1 MSKVNLLGGKRK
13 VDSSL
18 MESKTKSL
26 ISNINSINVT
36 ELNLSQLTNDL
47 RASLTKPE
55 PMTLFFR
62 RRQVK
67 KLQLDVEK
75 QQWLLAKI
83 NGLRSLGQELVNL
96 RADAIVSEQMV
107 TLLVQQ
113 KLQEAEIEYN
123 KRVHDLDVVRR
134 DIKQIDHEM
143 KSIDFQTNNLETLR
157 LRELE
162 KLRTDIL
169 NNDKISAD
177 VQAQAIHNKAQS
189 AKAELMQK
197 FAEKFDVDS
206 LSPALQSFAISN
218 LFGAVGSNFS
228 EFEKEQIYKEYFTAE
243 LEQELR
249 KKTFQAD
256 SLKSKS
262 VSDKS
267 QSDIDRSS
275 ADVTMRD
282 NQQVLDEED

>member
-177 VQAQAIHNKAQS
+177 IQKQAIQNRAQA
-189 AKAELMQK
+189 AKADLM
-197 FAEKFDVDS
+197 EKTAKNFDINS
-206 LSPALQSFAISN
+206 ISPALKSFVISN
-218 LFGAVGSNFS
+218 LFGIIDSNFS
-228 EFEKEQIYKEYFTAE
+228 EHERGQIRNELYRDEIEQD
-243 LEQELR
+243 LR
-249 KKTFQAD
+249 KKTYEAD
-256 SLKSKS
+256 SLKSKAK
-262 VSDKS
+262 SDKS
-267 QSDIDRSS
+267 QADIHRAG
-275 ADVTMRD
+275 ADVSVHD
-282 NQQVLDEED
+282 LKSELDEED